1 MKSIQ
6 NIEAMMT
13 IQDLGKESIKKYF
26 MQITKKTDLE

>member
-13 IQDLGKESIKKYF
+13 IQDLGKESKNYF
-26 MQITKKTDLE
+26 MQITNKTDLE